1 MLGYEVT
8 ACALRRPLSTEPIEK
23 KTEQNSEQK
32 TEHQN
37 RQQVLVLYL
46 ASSALDSPVKGWSYY
61 DGWSDDPVS
70 IGHES
75 KPPYRT
81 GLEALRDGWRLIQAS
96 PLIDHGEGSEFRT
109 GYLKYEFFFER
120 WLAQPDNP
128 IEIGARR

>member
-1 MLGYEVT
+1 MLGYKVRSR
-8 ACALRRPLSTEPIEK
+8 ALRRPLSTELIK
-23 KTEQNSEQK
+23 QKTEQRTEQK

-61 DGWSDDPVS
+61 DGWSDDPVG

-120 WLAQPDNP
+120 WLAQPDRL
-128 IEIGARR
+128 IDSGAPR